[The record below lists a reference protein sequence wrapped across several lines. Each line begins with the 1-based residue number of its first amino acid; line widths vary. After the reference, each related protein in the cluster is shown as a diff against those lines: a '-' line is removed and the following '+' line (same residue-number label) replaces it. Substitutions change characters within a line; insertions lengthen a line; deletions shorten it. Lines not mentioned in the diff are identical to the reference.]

1 MEFINKKLRLILP
14 IYSTIMKNK
23 FHHIF
28 RLLKKCWGELKTYQ
42 MIVFNVLHEFEFQAG
57 LIGVQ
62 LLWTKEAE
70 IAIKRARFDRV
81 LMKITNQ
88 RFLDLLNSL
97 IDLTS
102 KDLTKMQRIQFETMV
117 TIHVHQRDIF
127 DNICKLRVKSLL
139 DFEWQAQTRFYY
151 NEENDEIIVR
161 ITDVIF
167 LYQNEYLGITERLAI
182 TPLTDR
188 CYITL
193 AQAICKYLVTIRELE
208 IAIELPRQNTCE
220 FCLQM
225 FQFNMRRH
233 IHCDQV
239 SIASQ
244 PIWIIVP

>member
-1 MEFINKKLRLILP
+1 MEKLYLIFL
-14 IYSTIMKNK
+14 
-23 FHHIF
+23 
-28 RLLKKCWGELKTYQ
+28 
-42 MIVFNVLHEFEFQAG
+42 FQAG
-57 LIGVQ
+57 LIGIQ

-70 IAIKRARFDRV
+70 IALKRARFDRI

-102 KDLTKMQRIQFETMV
+102 KDLTKMQRIRFETMV

-127 DNICKLRVKSLL
+127 DNICKLKVKSLL

-151 NEENDEIIVR
+151 NEENDDIIVR

-193 AQAICKYLVTIRELE
+193 AQAICK
-208 IAIELPRQNTCE
+208 
-220 FCLQM
+220 
-225 FQFNMRRH
+225 
-233 IHCDQV
+233 
-239 SIASQ
+239 
-244 PIWIIVP
+244 